1 MPSPC
6 ARTSMPGRPAIREVD
21 LQKRFPWTA
30 KTLAA
35 KLELATAKTRALRW
49 KLGTDNDPG
58 CTHDFVFGSQRHRM
72 FSDNA
77 HSRLRDAL
85 QALCACSLAQLEPE
99 IPASALGGT
108 RTPNLLIRS
117 QMLCPN

>member
-6 ARTSMPGRPAIREVD
+6 ARTSMPRQPAMREVG

-35 KLELATAKTRALRW
+35 KLELTTAKTRALRW
-49 KLGTDNDPG
+49 KFGTGNDPS

-77 HSRLRDAL
+77 YSRLRGAL
-85 QALCACSLAQLEPE
+85 QALFAWSLAQLEPE

-117 QMLCPN
+117 QMLYPN